1 MQHYCIKAHSN
12 FTSDCKTLYL
22 HLFKDTNS
30 FYMQRKWFQYWFNSP
45 YYHILYQQRNDAEAE
60 FFIDKLTSFLNPEAD
75 AKMLDIACG
84 KGRHSIYLNK
94 KGFDVTGID
103 LSEQSIK
110 YAKQF
115 ENSKLHFL
123 VHDMRRLFYINYFD
137 VALNLFTS
145 FGYFDT
151 EKEHVNALKTF
162 RKCLTAEGILVLD
175 YFNTEKIIRNLNS
188 CETKSLDGITF
199 QITKS
204 VVDGK
209 IIKKIDFE
217 DQQRVYHFEERVQ
230 AFSFEDFERM
240 LGKAGMVIQKT
251 FGNYDLADFD
261 KTNSDRLILICKK
274 A

>member
-1 MQHYCIKAHSN
+1 
-12 FTSDCKTLYL
+12 
-22 HLFKDTNS
+22 
-30 FYMQRKWFQYWFNSP
+30 MQRKWFQYWFNSP

-60 FFIDKLTSFLNPEAD
+60 FFIDKLTDYLHPKAE

-110 YAKQF
+110 YAKRF

-123 VHDMRRLFYINYFD
+123 VHDMRKLFYINYFD

-151 EKEHVNALKTF
+151 EKDHVNALKTF
-162 RKCLTAEGILVLD
+162 RKCLTANGILVLD
-175 YFNTEKIIRNLNS
+175 YFNTEKIVRNLNS
-188 CETKSLDGITF
+188 CEVKSLDGISF
-199 QITKS
+199 NITKN

-209 IIKKIDFE
+209 IIKKINFE
-217 DQQRVYHFEERVQ
+217 DQHKVYNFEERVQ
-230 AFSFEDFERM
+230 AFSFSDFERM
-240 LGKAGMVIQKT
+240 LNKAGMRIEKT
-251 FGNYDLADFD
+251 FGNYSLDDFD
-261 KTNSDRLILICKK
+261 HSASDRLILICKK

>member
-1 MQHYCIKAHSN
+1 
-12 FTSDCKTLYL
+12 
-22 HLFKDTNS
+22 
-30 FYMQRKWFQYWFNSP
+30 MQRKWFQYWFNSP

-60 FFIDKLTSFLNPEAD
+60 FFIDNLTDFLNPTGD
-75 AKMLDIACG
+75 SKMLDIACG

-94 KGFDVTGID
+94 KGFNVTGID

-115 ENSKLHFL
+115 ENEKLHFL

-151 EKEHVNALKTF
+151 EKDHVNALKTF
-162 RKCLTAEGILVLD
+162 RKSLNAKGILVID
-175 YFNTEKIIRNLNS
+175 YFNTEKIVRNLNHQ
-188 CETKSLDGITF
+188 ETKVLDHITF
-199 QITKS
+199 NIDKK

-209 IIKKIDFE
+209 IIKKINFE
-217 DQQRVYHFEERVQ
+217 DNDKTYNFEERVQ
-230 AFSFEDFERM
+230 AFSLQDFERM
-240 LGKAGMVIQKT
+240 LTKAGMVIEKT
-251 FGNYDLADFD
+251 FGSYALEDYSEE
-261 KTNSDRLILICKK
+261 NSDRLILICKK

>member
-1 MQHYCIKAHSN
+1 
-12 FTSDCKTLYL
+12 
-22 HLFKDTNS
+22 
-30 FYMQRKWFQYWFNSP
+30 MQRKWFQYWFNSP

-60 FFIDKLTSFLNPEAD
+60 FFIDNLTNFLKPAPD
-75 AKMLDIACG
+75 SKMLDIACG

-103 LSEQSIK
+103 LSAQSIK
-110 YAKQF
+110 HAKAF
-115 ENSKLHFL
+115 ENNKLHFL

-162 RKCLTAEGILVLD
+162 RKCLKAEGLLVID

-199 QITKS
+199 NITKN
-204 VVDGK
+204 VVEGK
-209 IIKKIDFE
+209 IIKKINFE
-217 DQQRVYHFEERVQ
+217 DKHKTYNFEERVQ
-230 AFSFEDFERM
+230 AFSLEDFQRM
-240 LGKAGMVIQKT
+240 LTKAGMIIQNT
-251 FGNYDLADFD
+251 FGNYELNSFD
-261 KTNSDRLILICKK
+261 ESNSDRLILICKK

>member
-1 MQHYCIKAHSN
+1 
-12 FTSDCKTLYL
+12 
-22 HLFKDTNS
+22 
-30 FYMQRKWFQYWFNSP
+30 MQRKWFQYWFNSP

-60 FFIDKLTSFLNPEAD
+60 FFIDNLTKYLHPKAD
-75 AKMLDIACG
+75 SKMLDIACG

-94 KGFDVTGID
+94 KGYDVTGID

-115 ENSKLHFL
+115 ENDKLHFL
-123 VHDMRRLFYINYFD
+123 VHDMRKLFYINYFD

-151 EKEHVNALKTF
+151 EKDHVNAIKTF
-162 RKCLTAEGILVLD
+162 RKSLNANGVLVID

-199 QITKS
+199 HIDKN

-209 IIKKIDFE
+209 IIKKINFE
-217 DQQRVYHFEERVQ
+217 DKQKIYNFEERVQ

-240 LGKAGMVIQKT
+240 LTKAGMVIQKA
-251 FGNYDLADFD
+251 FGSYALDDFD
-261 KTNSDRLILICKK
+261 QTNSDRLILICKK

>member
-1 MQHYCIKAHSN
+1 
-12 FTSDCKTLYL
+12 
-22 HLFKDTNS
+22 
-30 FYMQRKWFQYWFNSP
+30 MQRKWFQYWFNSP

-60 FFIDKLTSFLNPEAD
+60 FFIDKLTNLLQPNAD

-115 ENSKLHFL
+115 ENNHLHFL

-151 EKEHVNALKTF
+151 EQEHVNALKTF
-162 RKCLTAEGILVLD
+162 RKCLKADGMLVLD
-175 YFNTEKIIRNLNS
+175 YFNTEKIVRNLNS
-188 CETKSLDGITF
+188 CESKSLNHIKF
-199 QITKS
+199 NITKN

-209 IIKKIDFE
+209 IIKKINFE
-217 DQQRVYHFEERVQ
+217 DNGKIYNFEERVQ
-230 AFSFEDFERM
+230 AFSFKDFERM
-240 LGKAGMVIQKT
+240 LTKAGLVIDKK
-251 FGNYDLADFD
+251 FGSYALDDFD
-261 KTNSDRLILICKK
+261 ECTSDRLILICKK